1 MTHIFPFLLIIVK
14 ALKFEKVLG
23 LFLNTL
29 TACQKYFV
37 LNRDNLTQPI
47 QMQPSLKRKTFS
59 EFFPALLTCRLNFE
73 HFQYK
78 DDPHS

>member
-1 MTHIFPFLLIIVK
+1 MTHILPFLLITVK
-14 ALKFEKVLG
+14 AIKFEKVLG
-23 LFLNTL
+23 LFLNTM

-59 EFFPALLTCRLNFE
+59 QFLSAFLTCRLNFE
-73 HFQYK
+73 HFQQE
-78 DDPHS
+78 DAPHS